1 MVSIWLFVLLLAT
14 GTLYDHMYACSF
26 ILQSSFVF
34 SVAPLEIIDGWR
46 NQGIW
51 ETEVPNLGTGPS
63 AASRGR
69 APKLTTDFENNYCKR
84 RLTRPLH

>member
-1 MVSIWLFVLLLAT
+1 
-14 GTLYDHMYACSF
+14 MYACSF

-51 ETEVPNLGTGPS
+51 ETEVPNLGTDPS
-63 AASRGR
+63 AGSRGG

-84 RLTRPLH
+84 RVTRSLH